1 MHSILRIGAIRLPR
15 SWQGDNRTKES
26 SGGYSGEYTM
36 PKESPEEK
44 EVVYAV
50 LEQGENDV
58 TKDDRYLDVIE

>member
-1 MHSILRIGAIRLPR
+1 
-15 SWQGDNRTKES
+15 
-26 SGGYSGEYTM
+26 M